1 MNNMA
6 IFARLSGF
14 NWILIEN
21 PQIDLNS
28 PWRAV
33 LIGSVDPTVCGK
45 IPQIQNES
53 FLRHFLLL
61 SFEFYG

>member
-6 IFARLSGF
+6 IFAGLSGF
-14 NWILIEN
+14 NSIIVEN
-21 PQIDLNS
+21 AQIRLNS
-28 PWRAV
+28 PWRGV
-33 LIGSVDPTVCGK
+33 LIGSVAPMVCGK